1 MPAWAVNQL
10 YWRDRATYDRLI
22 GAAAAR
28 RAAHGKMLSGK
39 GGDINAAEEAHATA
53 VRKAMDAIRT
63 LMSKSGQEM
72 TPATTQAVHDT
83 LQALPGSATPGRL
96 TKPLKLAGFE
106 ALAGLVP
113 ASAPV
118 LRGLSSQPPPAP
130 AVPRT
135 RSAEDK
141 SPAAAKREADE
152 KKRAEAERR
161 RQRTELQ
168 ASLREA
174 RQDATKATSAVAAA
188 RRELE
193 RAKDERDRLQ
203 DQLQFA
209 IKKIDDATT
218 GLREREHALTRAEQ
232 ERDRLDMKLAAL
244 DDSE

>member
-1 MPAWAVNQL
+1 
-10 YWRDRATYDRLI
+10 LI
-22 GAAAAR
+22 NAAAAR

-39 GGDINAAEEAHATA
+39 GGDIAAAEEAHATA
-53 VRKAMDAIRT
+53 ARKAMDAIRAV
-63 LMSKSGQEM
+63 MSESGQEM

-83 LQALPGSATPGRL
+83 LQALPGSATAGRL

-118 LRGLSSQPPPAP
+118 LRGLSSQPPPARP
-130 AVPRT
+130 APTGSR
-135 RSAEDK
+135 RADSD
-141 SPAAAKREADE
+141 SPAAAKREAE
-152 KKRAEAERR
+152 ERKRAEAARRLERA
-161 RQRTELQ
+161 EIQ
-168 ASLREA
+168 ASLRDA
-174 RQDATKATSAVAAA
+174 RQDATKATSALAAA

-218 GLREREHALTRAEQ
+218 GLREREHALARAEQ
-232 ERDRLDMKLAAL
+232 ERDRLEIKLAAL
-244 DDSE
+244 EDSE